1 VIKVVFVTLLTF
13 FLFSC
18 SFNENSKVWN
28 QQNNFENKKN
38 LKKVFVENEKTLQ
51 ELNPFLKL
59 NLSQTR
65 LKNYS
70 DNNNFGTFNYLG
82 YLNKVASFKFSKFN
96 DLKKIN
102 FKPIL
107 LENGLIFFDK
117 NGSIIKYNYAGKII
131 WKKNYYSKYDKK
143 LSPKLDFSISNN
155 YLVVADDVAKVHLL
169 DISSGDLIWSI
180 NATYPVNSEIIIHKE
195 KFFLIDYENTLKC
208 YYLKD
213 GSTCWS
219 LQTEKTFTISESKNS
234 LIINDGLII
243 FSNSIGDITS
253 VDISTGL
260 IEWQLPT
267 QNNEIIDKTYNFE
280 ISKLVNDKNFIYF
293 SNNKNQ
299 IYSIN
304 IKNGIINWTNK
315 VNSIL
320 SPVIVGDYIF
330 TISNEGYLFTI
341 QKNSGN
347 IIKINDIYK
356 FYKNKKRKNIRPIGF
371 VIGNNNIYLT
381 NNDGKIIVIE
391 LITGNIINIQHISK
405 KPISKPFIYNE
416 SLFVIRNGSVNQYN

>member
-1 VIKVVFVTLLTF
+1 VIKVLFVTLLTI

-18 SFNENSKVWN
+18 SFNENSRIWN
-28 QQNNFENKKN
+28 EQKNLENKKN
-38 LKKVFVENEKTLQ
+38 FEKVFVENDKTLK

-59 NLSQTR
+59 NLSQTGI
-65 LKNYS
+65 KNSS
-70 DNNNFGTFNYLG
+70 DNNNFGTFKYFG
-82 YLNKVASFKFSKFN
+82 YLNKIASFKFLKFN

-102 FKPIL
+102 FKPIFI
-107 LENGLIFFDK
+107 ENELIFFDRK
-117 NGSIIKYNYAGKII
+117 GSIIKYNYAGKII
-131 WKKNYYSKYDKK
+131 WKKNYYSKYEKK

-155 YLVVADDVAKVHLL
+155 NLIVADNVAKVYLL
-169 DISSGDLIWSI
+169 DILSGDLIWSI
-180 NATYPVNSEIIIHKE
+180 NATYPINSEIIIYKE

-213 GSTCWS
+213 GSECWS

-234 LIINDGLII
+234 LIINDGRII

-260 IEWQLPT
+260 IEWQIPT
-267 QNNEIIDKTYNFE
+267 QNNEIINKTYNFE
-280 ISKLVNDKNFIYF
+280 ISKLVNDRNFIYF

-315 VNSIL
+315 VNSTL

-330 TISNEGYLFTI
+330 AISNNGYLFTI

-356 FYKNKKRKNIRPIGF
+356 IYKKKKRKNIKPIGF

-381 NNDGKIIVIE
+381 NNNGKIMMIE
-391 LITGNIINIQHISK
+391 LTTGNIINIQHISK
-405 KPISKPFIYNE
+405 KIISKPFIYNE

>member
-1 VIKVVFVTLLTF
+1 MIKIFFFILLTF
-13 FLFSC
+13 ITVSC
-18 SFNENSKVWN
+18 SFNENSKIWN
-28 QQNNFENKKN
+28 NKKN
-38 LKKVFVENEKTLQ
+38 FPNNNQNIKKIYIDNKKIVN
-51 ELNPFLKL
+51 ELNPFIKL
-59 NLSQTR
+59 NLSDSKIYNDN
-65 LKNYS
+65 LKSSKYS
-70 DNNNFGTFNYLG
+70 GN
-82 YLNKVASFKFSKFN
+82 LNEVASYKFSKFN
-96 DLKKIN
+96 NLKKTDY
-102 FKPIL
+102 KPL
-107 LENGLIFFDK
+107 FLKDGLIFFDK
-117 NGSIIKYNYAGKII
+117 KGSIFKYNYKKNII
-131 WKKNYYSKYDKK
+131 WKKNYYSKYEKK
-143 LSPKLDFSISNN
+143 IGPKLNLAFKNN
-155 YLVVADDVAKVHLL
+155 NLIVADNVAKIYLL
-169 DISSGDLIWSI
+169 DITNGDLVWSI
-180 NATYPVNSEIIIHKE
+180 NNTYPINSEIKVHKD